1 MIIIKN
7 RNTTYL
13 QDKYKLNEGFSTMA
27 TGLLSFWRCIG
38 VIVSGF
44 VCDFIGLKLQ
54 IVFFTFTMFLSMGS
68 WAVIGIW
75 EEVPLYGFLI
85 CISSY
90 SLFVSPTYYLAGQF
104 FSVIFG
110 GAKHCGFLDGLK
122 GNLFLKILDGVQ
134 ASSGMVFSFVSGVL
148 VEQGWVWLL
157 NTVTALGLFTL
168 IFVFLFQLLD
178 YYVETYLIKKV
189 KNVSGES
196 KTLIN

>member
-27 TGLLSFWRCIG
+27 TGLLSFWRWIG

-122 GNLFLKILDGVQ
+122 GNLFLKNFRWCSSIVWNGFFVCIRCISRTRMGV
-134 ASSGMVFSFVSGVL
+134 ASKYSNRAWFIYINICIFVSIVG
-148 VEQGWVWLL
+148 LL
-157 NTVTALGLFTL
+157 CRNLF
-168 IFVFLFQLLD
+168 D
-178 YYVETYLIKKV
+178 
-189 KNVSGES
+189 
-196 KTLIN
+196 